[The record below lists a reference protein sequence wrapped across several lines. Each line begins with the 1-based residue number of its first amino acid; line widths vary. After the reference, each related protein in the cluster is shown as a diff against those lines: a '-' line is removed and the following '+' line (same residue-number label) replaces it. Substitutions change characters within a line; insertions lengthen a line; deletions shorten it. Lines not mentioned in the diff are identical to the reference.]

1 MIPAGDLKKGTTL
14 KIDGALW
21 RVVDATYNKPGRG
34 TASMQTTLMNIAT
47 GKINKKIFA
56 ADESMDNV
64 YVESEQVQY
73 LYRDGDTFH
82 FMNNNTYEQY
92 EAGVELFG
100 DDQYFLKDGMTLEL
114 RVYEGRPIDYVFP
127 TTCVYEVVEAEAAVV
142 GDTAGSVKKQVKT
155 DTGLSVRVPLFINV
169 GEKITVDTRDG
180 SFIGRA

>member
-1 MIPAGDLKKGTTL
+1 
-14 KIDGALW
+14 
-21 RVVDATYNKPGRG
+21 
-34 TASMQTTLMNIAT
+34 
-47 GKINKKIFA
+47 
-56 ADESMDNV
+56 
-64 YVESEQVQY
+64 
-73 LYRDGDTFH
+73 
-82 FMNNNTYEQY
+82 
-92 EAGVELFG
+92 
-100 DDQYFLKDGMTLEL
+100 MTLEL